1 MPIQYAL
8 DAPFELD
15 GASVQAQ
22 NIILA
27 RHTAAIPMHSHGSG
41 CWEIHLIPTGRGML
55 TVGSQHYEISPGTLF
70 VTGPHV
76 EHAQSPDA
84 ADPMWEYCIYLR
96 IRNAA
101 NCDALQ
107 AFCGTPFWFAQDDGA
122 VHSLMRQLFDEL
134 EHRRTGWRLAAQ
146 LLLSQLLLML
156 SRRCETH
163 TGDPLPT
170 SQPVPANRSTLL
182 IEECFLYEYA
192 TVTLPILAQ
201 RLGLSERQT
210 QRLLRDTYSSTF
222 QRMKADAQMS
232 AAVSLLRD
240 PALSIT
246 QIAEQLGFSSPEHF
260 SGAFSRHYGM
270 SPRAWRKQNL

>member
-1 MPIQYAL
+1 MPVQYAL
-8 DAPFELD
+8 DVPFD
-15 GASVQAQ
+15 MGGASVQVQ
-22 NIILA
+22 NIIFA
-27 RHTAAIPMHSHGSG
+27 RHTAVIPMHSHGSD
-41 CWEIHLIPTGRGML
+41 CWEIHLIPTGRGTL
-55 TVGSQHYEISPGTLF
+55 TAGAQSYAIAPGTLF

-101 NCDALQ
+101 HCKALQ
-107 AFCGTPFWFAQDDGA
+107 AFCCIPFWFTQDDGA

-156 SRRCETH
+156 SRRCERH
-163 TGDPLPT
+163 TSDPLPIAQ
-170 SQPVPANRSTLL
+170 SIPINHSTLL

-232 AAVSLLRD
+232 AAVSLLKNMD
-240 PALSIT
+240 LSIT
-246 QIAEQLGFSSPEHF
+246 HIAEQLGFSSPEHF
-260 SGAFSRHYGM
+260 SGTFSRHLGM
-270 SPRAWRKQNL
+270 SPRTWRKQNL